1 MSTFILLLVC
11 LFFSS
16 SAFAQDARGTVTGRI
31 LDISGA
37 VIPNAEVKATN
48 TDTGVVISA
57 RTHAAGVFNF
67 PFLLPGPYRL
77 NAESTGFKSLIRDNV
92 RVRVAET
99 VEVDLV
105 MEVGGVND
113 SVNVTA
119 EAPPMDTATSS
130 LGQVVDGKRINDLPL
145 FGGNPTDFV
154 RLSPG

>member
-57 RTHAAGVFNF
+57 RTNAAGVFNF

-77 NAESTGFKSLIRDNV
+77 NAEFFKSLIRDNV

-105 MEVGGVND
+105 MEVGGVN
-113 SVNVTA
+113 
-119 EAPPMDTATSS
+119 
-130 LGQVVDGKRINDLPL
+130 
-145 FGGNPTDFV
+145 
-154 RLSPG
+154 